1 MKTKLLKEV
10 RKRYSITHYPQG
22 LRRWGDTVKGPITIL
37 KDIDDIGS
45 QYEKIVE
52 IKTKI
57 YLESI
62 QRVKE
67 KEDRLNSLNKVFI
80 KDYK

>member
-67 KEDRLNSLNKVFI
+67 KEDRLNNLNKVFI
-80 KDYK
+80 KNYE

>member
-22 LRRWGDTVKGPITIL
+22 LRRQGDTVKGPITIL

-67 KEDRLNSLNKVFI
+67 KEDRLNNLNKVFI
-80 KDYK
+80 KNYE